1 MESYEND
8 KKSLSEK
15 YAREA
20 DALRRECARQ
30 IQHAKEDI
38 ENRKQE
44 LSRMSDK
51 ELLANV
57 MIALNG
63 YGSRLD
69 RLEQHLTDDQ
79 ITARMSRLLQDVT
92 VKIQGITETLTGQ
105 INEMNESIQDSLNDS
120 DLKSRL
126 DSMGDN
132 LDEMASDIEEIKSSV
147 GDGSSSNYDI
157 SDIKS
162 KVEEIHESVCDKYNY
177 DSVARGIDDL
187 LSAVNEMKDTAEYAK
202 RAAEE
207 AKDAAENAQR
217 AAEEAKD
224 AAESR

>member
-1 MESYEND
+1 
-8 KKSLSEK
+8 
-15 YAREA
+15 
-20 DALRRECARQ
+20 
-30 IQHAKEDI
+30 
-38 ENRKQE
+38 
-44 LSRMSDK
+44 
-51 ELLANV
+51 
-57 MIALNG
+57 
-63 YGSRLD
+63 
-69 RLEQHLTDDQ
+69 
-79 ITARMSRLLQDVT
+79 VT
-92 VKIQGITETLTGQ
+92 VKIQGITETLTSQ

-224 AAESR
+224 AAESRL